1 MKKTRL
7 LVLLT
12 LSTLLLAFCKK
23 EPYKSSVIVR
33 DCTGSY
39 LRFENKDYHVCNP
52 EQIQLYPNGAT
63 VYARFKQI
71 EECNGTAVQGYICK
85 LYHANEGW
93 ITIEKVRK

>member
-1 MKKTRL
+1 M
-7 LVLLT
+7 
-12 LSTLLLAFCKK
+12 
-23 EPYKSSVIVR
+23 
-33 DCTGSY
+33 
-39 LRFENKDYHVCNP
+39 CNP